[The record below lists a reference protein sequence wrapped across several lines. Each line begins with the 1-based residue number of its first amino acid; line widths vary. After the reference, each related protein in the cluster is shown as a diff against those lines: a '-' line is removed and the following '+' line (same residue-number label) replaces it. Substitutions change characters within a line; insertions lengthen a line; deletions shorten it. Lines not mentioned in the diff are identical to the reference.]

1 MNEQKKRQLIK
12 ALAYNTD
19 REQIKSVMGVSDDE
33 LTVLPMTKLRKRKNI
48 TKKWGILNEQICNC
62 C

>member
-33 LTVLPMTKLRKRKNI
+33 IDSI
-48 TKKWGILNEQICNC
+48 TDDEIEKEKKYYKEMGYIK
-62 C
+62 